1 MTNWLYHAKVRD
13 HFCPGDV
20 ELQQVGTMG
29 PDLVEEHVVGDVPFK
44 SQLRQARS
52 VNWKIH
58 IMDER
63 KFNSLFTPS
72 YT

>member
-1 MTNWLYHAKVRD
+1 
-13 HFCPGDV
+13 
-20 ELQQVGTMG
+20 MG